1 MGFEEI
7 VWKLYEVL
15 SWITKFIYLNILW
28 IIFSLL
34 GIVFLG
40 FFPATATM
48 FGITRKWLLGEKDIP
63 IFKTFLKLY
72 KTNFIESNIIGS
84 LLLIFGAILYIDLR
98 FFQTTDSILL
108 SFFNFFIIFAFFIYF
123 VVVLYIFPV
132 YVHYKL
138 KIFEYIKHSIIIVIG
153 KPLHS
158 IMMIVGSYLVYMIT
172 SMLPVL
178 SIFLGGSLLSFILMW
193 VAMMSFPK
201 NEIEV
206 GEAEW
211 N

>member
-7 VWKLYEVL
+7 IWKLYEAL
-15 SWITKFIYLNILW
+15 GWITKFIYLNILW

-34 GIVFLG
+34 GIVVLG

-63 IFKTFLKLY
+63 IFKTFFFLY

-108 SFFNFFIIFAFFIYF
+108 SFFNYFIIFA
-123 VVVLYIFPV
+123 
-132 YVHYKL
+132 
-138 KIFEYIKHSIIIVIG
+138 
-153 KPLHS
+153 
-158 IMMIVGSYLVYMIT
+158 
-172 SMLPVL
+172 
-178 SIFLGGSLLSFILMW
+178 
-193 VAMMSFPK
+193 
-201 NEIEV
+201 
-206 GEAEW
+206 
-211 N
+211 